1 MRSEQEFAQ
10 LHMGGNRPDKLH
22 MGGNRPDKLLEKRLD
37 LDSVVIMQRW
47 SGRQISSQQAVF
59 FCDKRHCIAY
69 DMKFT
74 IEWIMGTWYY
84 QVGSTHGIA
93 E

>member
-1 MRSEQEFAQ
+1 
-10 LHMGGNRPDKLH
+10 

-74 IEWIMGTWYY
+74 IERIKGTWYY
-84 QVGSTHGIA
+84 QVGSTHCIA

>member
-1 MRSEQEFAQ
+1 
-10 LHMGGNRPDKLH
+10 

-47 SGRQISSQQAVF
+47 SGRQILSHQEVF

-74 IEWIMGTWYY
+74 IIELIMSTRYY
-84 QVGSTHGIA
+84 QVGSSHCIA

>member
-10 LHMGGNRPDKLH
+10 LHMGGNWPDKLHMGGNRPDKLH

-47 SGRQISSQQAVF
+47 SGRQISSQ
-59 FCDKRHCIAY
+59 
-69 DMKFT
+69 
-74 IEWIMGTWYY
+74 
-84 QVGSTHGIA
+84 
-93 E
+93 

>member
-1 MRSEQEFAQ
+1 
-10 LHMGGNRPDKLH
+10 MGGNRPDKLH
-22 MGGNRPDKLLEKRLD
+22 IGGNRPDKLLEKRLD

-47 SGRQISSQQAVF
+47 SRRQILSQLAVF

-74 IEWIMGTWYY
+74 IEWIM
-84 QVGSTHGIA
+84 ST
-93 E
+93 